1 MTSAEIMTNDEFLK
15 VLWVEIGPTMED
27 FEKQKNKK
35 RENNVMY
42 LAIFCEG
49 LVNFQSFTLDSID
62 TLRSLPPN
70 ISRAI
75 ADKWADNLIH
85 IVEMGDGEWHEQWSF
100 TNLNY
105 HNLPASKENSDRHLL
120 RTLTEDVADLP
131 GARVF
136 MIWRYSLFGSET
148 QEIYM
153 WRNSEEQLFN

>member
-85 IVEMGDGEWHEQWSF
+85 IVEMGDGE
-100 TNLNY
+100 
-105 HNLPASKENSDRHLL
+105 
-120 RTLTEDVADLP
+120 
-131 GARVF
+131 
-136 MIWRYSLFGSET
+136 
-148 QEIYM
+148 
-153 WRNSEEQLFN
+153 